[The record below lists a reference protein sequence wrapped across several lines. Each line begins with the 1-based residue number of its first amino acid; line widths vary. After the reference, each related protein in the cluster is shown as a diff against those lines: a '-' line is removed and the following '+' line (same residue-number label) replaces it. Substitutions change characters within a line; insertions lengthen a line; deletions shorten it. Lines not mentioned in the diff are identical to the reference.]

1 MYIENFNSIKPP
13 PLPIIWWIIRKIYRI
28 NQGKSKMKCYE
39 HTLIAKQDLQENQ
52 VKVLVDKYK
61 EIIKK
66 NSGKILKTEEWG
78 LKIFSHKIKNNKKG
92 FYFHIKFEGTGKTIN
107 ELEKA
112 ENIDQMLI
120 RFLTVRVKKHDLDK
134 NFFEKKDT

>member
-1 MYIENFNSIKPP
+1 MN
-13 PLPIIWWIIRKIYRI
+13 
-28 NQGKSKMKCYE
+28 CYE
-39 HTLIAKQDLQENQ
+39 HTLITKQDLQADQTKSLIN
-52 VKVLVDKYK
+52 KY
-61 EIIKK
+61 EGIINK
-66 NSGKILKTEEWG
+66 NSGKVLKTEEWG
-78 LKIFSHKIKNNKKG
+78 LKNFSHKIKNNKKG

-120 RFLTVRVKKHDLDK
+120 RFLTVRVKKHDLNK